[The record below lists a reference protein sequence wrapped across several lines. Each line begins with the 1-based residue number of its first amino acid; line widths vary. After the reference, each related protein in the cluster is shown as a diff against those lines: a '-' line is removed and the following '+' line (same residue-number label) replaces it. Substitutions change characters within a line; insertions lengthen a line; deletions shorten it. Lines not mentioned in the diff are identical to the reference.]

1 MTTIQKW
8 GNSLGI
14 RIPHDIA
21 TELGLTAGKQVTL
34 EKRDGALAIRPLA
47 IPRYS
52 LKALLKG
59 MKPPVWTKEDREWLD
74 APPVGREII

>member
-8 GNSLGI
+8 GNSLGV
-14 RIPHDIA
+14 RIPRDIA
-21 TELGLTAGKQVTL
+21 AELGLAAGKQVTL
-34 EKRDGALAIRPLA
+34 EKQDGALSIRPLS

-52 LKALLKG
+52 LKTLLKG
-59 MKPPVWTKEDREWLD
+59 MKPPTWTKEERGWLD

>member
-14 RIPHDIA
+14 RIPRDIA
-21 TELGLTAGKQVTL
+21 AELGLAEGKQVTL
-34 EKRDGALAIRPLA
+34 EKLDGALSIRPLA

-59 MKPPVWTKEDREWLD
+59 MKPPTWTKEDHDWLD
-74 APPVGREII
+74 APPIGREIV